1 MAISIL
7 YPLYIYRS
15 ERCDEQKSSLI
26 LIQLHRS
33 FEVRLRSRRE
43 SAQLASCGLVSKI
56 APKPWNPGTCRE
68 FYHCFMDFLQD
79 PKLITCVI
87 YAKSPVFPIVS
98 MTID

>member
-15 ERCDEQKSSLI
+15 ERCDEEKSSLI

-56 APKPWNPGTCRE
+56 APKPWNIWN
-68 FYHCFMDFLQD
+68 LQRVLSLLYRFKI
-79 PKLITCVI
+79 PN
-87 YAKSPVFPIVS
+87 
-98 MTID
+98 